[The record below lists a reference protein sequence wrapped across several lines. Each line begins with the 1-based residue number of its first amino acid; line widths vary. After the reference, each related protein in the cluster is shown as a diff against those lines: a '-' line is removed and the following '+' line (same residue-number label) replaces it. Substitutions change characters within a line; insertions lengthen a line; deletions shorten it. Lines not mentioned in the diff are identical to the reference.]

1 MTLRLRT
8 FGSVYLTRDG
18 DILSGA
24 AAQRRL
30 LAILAVL
37 AAAGERGMSRDK
49 LLALFWSEGDPDK
62 SRHALNQSL
71 YHIKK
76 ALKAER
82 ILLSGA
88 DIRVNASELSSD
100 VGDFDAAIR
109 AGQFEAAARLHEG
122 PFMDGFYLSA
132 DPGFEFWVT
141 TERDRLGRLYVDAL
155 TTLADHANAADDLAA
170 EARWLTRLADHDPLN
185 GPATAR
191 LMARLA
197 ALGETSAALHRAAA
211 YEARLRTEL
220 DLPPDESVVRAIED
234 IRRSRATTPSAA
246 PAASAAHVDA
256 SSGAPAAPS
265 ASETTFS
272 SHGTGTDRA
281 PLQSPV
287 AIAPTTASSD
297 RRRRRARVWAPAA
310 VSLGALVVLANVAAS
325 RLSRDRA
332 AVRQATIMVAPFG
345 LASNSP
351 GGEDLRDGLL
361 DLITTRIA
369 YVDTKRPADQARVM
383 AAWHAAGVP
392 RDSASAIATASRV
405 GSQLDAGEAVVG
417 SLSTSAAGVSITAS
431 LVDVADARVK
441 ATARVDGSPDSLPAL
456 ADRIVSSL
464 LLGEAGDHAMLA
476 ASQTP
481 TGPLAL
487 RGYIA
492 GRGAYKRGDYYTA
505 MRAYSQALTQDPS
518 FAPAGLGLA
527 VAADRVN
534 AAEQHDRAIAVAWA
548 RQTSL
553 SPVDR
558 AFLHAFAGPRY
569 PQPSS
574 ASEALAAWERVVRI
588 APDRAEG
595 WHELGESF
603 YYDAEVLGLRDGAA
617 RAEKAFR
624 RALALDPHFAPSRR
638 MLTLL
643 LARQHETDAL
653 RRLLASSPP
662 DTDDA
667 MSVFVRWRAAQALN
681 DRAALARVRASFSSA
696 PNIALRSIAEV
707 GQFDGVSIGDG
718 DRALE
723 LLRRRQLTEAEAI
736 DVALA
741 RHSRALNAG
750 DAAAALAVTRELAAR
765 ESAMHP
771 ELRLR
776 VLDALYSIGDRAAA
790 VASVAAL
797 ARLNTTSPVTMPDS
811 ALHFAD
817 LCVLGQ
823 WWLSAGDTVA
833 ARGAVRELRI
843 GGIPRFPIAV
853 GANPLACAE
862 LLDVSLAIEERG
874 PAARDRLAHLDS
886 LMLSGPAVGDAM
898 RYANL
903 VVARYY
909 QKIGDPARGLAALQ
923 RRSYMRGWPRYRA
936 TGLRLQMELART
948 IGDTAT
954 ARSAAERLN
963 ATRRPP
969 PVGASG
975 GPLLGRLRRLSH
987 ALVH

>member
-30 LAILAVL
+30 LATLAVL

-49 LLALFWSEGDPDK
+49 LLALFWSEGDPEK

-88 DIRVNASELSSD
+88 DIRLNPSALSSD
-100 VGDFDAAIR
+100 VGDFDTAIR
-109 AGQFEAAARLHEG
+109 AGRFEDAARLHEG
-122 PFMDGFYLSA
+122 PFMDGFYLSG
-132 DPGFEFWVT
+132 DPEFEFWVA
-141 TERDRLGRLYVDAL
+141 TERARLGRSYADAL
-155 TTLADHANAADDLAA
+155 TTLADRARAIDDLVA
-170 EARWLTRLADHDPLN
+170 ESRWLTRLADHDPLN
-185 GPATAR
+185 GSVIAR
-191 LMARLA
+191 LVACLA
-197 ALGETSAALHRAAA
+197 AAGETSTALRRAAA
-211 YEARLRTEL
+211 YETRIRTEL
-220 DLPPDESVVRAIED
+220 DLPPDESVVRAID
-234 IRRSRATTPSAA
+234 DVRRSRVAT
-246 PAASAAHVDA
+246 PAFASTSHVDVA
-256 SSGAPAAPS
+256 SSATAAPS
-265 ASETTFS
+265 SGETSIS
-272 SHGTGTDRA
+272 SDAPSDDRA
-281 PLQSPV
+281 APESH
-287 AIAPTTASSD
+287 AAGTAPTIVA
-297 RRRRRARVWAPAA
+297 RPRIRARAWAFATLPIA
-310 VSLGALVVLANVAAS
+310 VVVIGASVAAS
-325 RLSRDRA
+325 HLSRDKA
-332 AVRQATIMVAPFG
+332 ALRQATIMVTPFG
-345 LASNSP
+345 VSSNSP
-351 GGEDLRDGLL
+351 GAEDLRDGLL
-361 DLITTRIA
+361 DLITARIA
-369 YVDTKRPADQARVM
+369 YVDTKRAADQSRVV

-392 RDSASAIATASRV
+392 RDSASAVAMASRV
-405 GSQLDAGEAVVG
+405 GSQVDAGEAVVG
-417 SLSTSAAGVSITAS
+417 SLSTTATGVSISAS
-431 LVDVADARVK
+431 LVDVANARVK
-441 ATARVDGSPDSLPAL
+441 ASARVDGSADSLPAL
-456 ADRIVSSL
+456 ADRLVSNL
-464 LLGEAGDHAMLA
+464 LLGEAGDHAILA

-481 TGPLAL
+481 MGPLAL

-505 MRAYSQALTQDPS
+505 MRAYSQALAQDPS

-548 RQTSL
+548 RQASL

-603 YYDAEVLGLRDGAA
+603 YYDAEVLGLRDGSA
-617 RAEKAFR
+617 RAEEAFR
-624 RALALDPHFAPSRR
+624 RALALDPDFAPSRR

-643 LARQHETDAL
+643 LARQHDTVAL

-681 DRAALARVRASFSSA
+681 DQAALARVRASFSSA
-696 PNIALRSIAEV
+696 SNIALRSIAEV
-707 GQFDGVSIGDG
+707 GQFDGVSIDDG

-723 LLRRRQLTEAEAI
+723 RLRRRPLTEAEAI

-750 DAAAALAVTRELAAR
+750 DAALALAITRELAAR
-765 ESAMHP
+765 QSTMHP

-790 VASVAAL
+790 VASVAEL
-797 ARLNTTSPVTMPDS
+797 ARLNAMSPVTMPDS
-811 ALHFAD
+811 ALHLAD

-823 WWLSAGDTVA
+823 WWLSVGDTAA
-833 ARGAVRELRI
+833 ARGAVRGLRV

-853 GANPLACAE
+853 GASPLACAE

-886 LMLSGPAVGDAM
+886 LMLSGPAAGDAM

-909 QKIGDPARGLAALQ
+909 QKIGDPAHGLAALQ
-923 RRSYMRGWPRYRA
+923 RRSYMRGWPRYRG
-936 TGLRLQMELART
+936 TGLQLQMELARA

-954 ARSAAERLN
+954 ARSASERFN

-969 PVGASG
+969 VAGTSS
-975 GPLLGRLRRLSH
+975 GPLMRRLRRLSR

>member
-1 MTLRLRT
+1 M
-8 FGSVYLTRDG
+8 FLTRDG

-37 AAAGERGMSRDK
+37 ATAGERGMSRDK

-76 ALKAER
+76 ALNAER

-88 DIRVNASELSSD
+88 DIRLNSSALSSD

-109 AGQFEAAARLHEG
+109 AGRFEDAASLHEG
-122 PFMDGFYLSA
+122 PFMDGFYLSG
-132 DPGFEFWVT
+132 DPQFDFWVT
-141 TERDRLGRLYVDAL
+141 AERDRLGRLYADAL
-155 TTLADHANAADDLAA
+155 TTLADRAHAVGDLPA
-170 EARWLTRLADHDPLN
+170 EARWLGRLADHDPVN
-185 GPATAR
+185 GSVTAR
-191 LMARLA
+191 LITRLA
-197 ALGETSAALHRAAA
+197 ALGETSAALQRAAA
-211 YEARLRTEL
+211 YETRTRTEL
-220 DLPPDESVVRAIED
+220 DLPPEESVVRAID
-234 IRRSRATTPSAA
+234 DVRRSRTSTPSLAATPVHGASAA
-246 PAASAAHVDA
+246 PAL
-256 SSGAPAAPS
+256 PAADERAVS
-265 ASETTFS
+265 FDMA
-272 SHGTGTDRA
+272 GNDRA
-281 PLQSPV
+281 
-287 AIAPTTASSD
+287 A
-297 RRRRRARVWAPAA
+297 AA
-310 VSLGALVVLANVAAS
+310 VASRQSIRRPTWALASLPIAAMIIVATVAAS
-325 RLSRDRA
+325 HLSRDKA

-345 LASNSP
+345 VSSKSP
-351 GGEDLRDGLL
+351 GAEDLRDGLL

-369 YVDTKRPADQARVM
+369 YVDTKRAADQSRVV
-383 AAWHAAGVP
+383 AAWRAAGVP
-392 RDSASAIATASRV
+392 RDSAAAIAMASRV
-405 GSQLDAGEAVVG
+405 GSSVDAGEAVIG
-417 SLSTSAAGVSITAS
+417 SLSTGAAGVSITAS
-431 LVDVADARVK
+431 LVDVAHARVK
-441 ATARVDGSPDSLPAL
+441 ATARVDGSPDSLVTL

-464 LLGEAGDHAMLA
+464 LLGEAGDHAIQV

-492 GRGAYKRGDYYTA
+492 GRGAYNRGDYYTA
-505 MRAYSQALTQDPS
+505 MRAYAQALTQDPS

-534 AAEQHDRAIAVAWA
+534 AAEQHDRGIAVAWA
-548 RQTSL
+548 RQASL

-558 AFLHAFAGPRY
+558 TFLHAFAGPRY

-574 ASEALAAWERVVRI
+574 ASEALAAWERVVRT

-603 YYDAEVLGLRDGAA
+603 YYDAEVLGLPNGSA
-617 RAEKAFR
+617 RAEDAFR
-624 RALALDPHFAPSRR
+624 RALALDPTFAPSRR

-662 DTDDA
+662 DSDDA
-667 MSVFVRWRAAQALN
+667 MSVFIRWRAAQALN
-681 DRAALARVRASFSSA
+681 DHAALARVRAAFSSA

-707 GQFDGVSIGDG
+707 GQFDGVSIEDG

-723 LLRRRQLTEAEAI
+723 LLRRRPLTEAEAV
-736 DVALA
+736 DVTLA

-750 DAAAALAVTRELAAR
+750 DAAAALAITHELAAR
-765 ESAMHP
+765 QSAMHP

-790 VASVAAL
+790 MASVAEL
-797 ARLNTTSPVTMPDS
+797 ARLNAAPPTTMPDS
-811 ALHFAD
+811 ALHLAD

-833 ARGAVRELRI
+833 ARGAVRELRV
-843 GGIPRFPIAV
+843 GGIPRFPVAV

-862 LLDVSLAIEERG
+862 VLDVSLAIEERG
-874 PAARDRLAHLDS
+874 SAARDRLAHLDS

-909 QKIGDPARGLAALQ
+909 QKIGDPAHGLAALQ

-936 TGLRLQMELART
+936 TGLQLQVELARA
-948 IGDTAT
+948 IGDTTT
-954 ARSAAERLN
+954 ARSAAERFD

-969 PVGASG
+969 RGGASSA
-975 GPLLGRLRRLSH
+975 PLLRRLRRFSR